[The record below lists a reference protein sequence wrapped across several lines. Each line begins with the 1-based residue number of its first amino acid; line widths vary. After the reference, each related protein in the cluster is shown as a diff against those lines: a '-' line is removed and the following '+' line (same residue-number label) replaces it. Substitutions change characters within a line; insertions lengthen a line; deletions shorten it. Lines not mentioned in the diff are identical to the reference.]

1 MSQTDG
7 NNSSSGETSSLIN
20 YLLAGSALGLGGG
33 LAAGVIRMLRNNK
46 KLRDIDSDDDI
57 LYLQKQSSISEGLML
72 GLGLGG
78 GGYLGYLI
86 GDTIINDIRK
96 KQAQRD
102 LDRAQK
108 TLLGLRGYDLLDD
121 YAHALEL
128 EATPLHKKAN
138 TGFINNVTTG
148 AGALAAL
155 LMLTGGIASYNYL
168 DSVYPVRKVDERD
181 KSFNPKRYKI
191 LDRNNQLHDTINTD
205 EEEEALI
212 KSIVKSSSD
221 MLVPAFMLHTTEK
234 QASIASDII
243 STVAQGNA
251 EKFEQAVNELGFE
264 TSLDLVK
271 GASSVEV
278 DPVAEELALLYCTK
292 TASFSPQ
299 FNLLV
304 ASEFLSFN
312 PDMAKQANSLTQEQL
327 DCVDE
332 FVKEASN
339 LFKMSIASDLGAT
352 CEYLEKVA
360 SINDEDS
367 DVSEV
372 LVDTI
377 NKYAS
382 SFLITNNNSATASQL
397 SGGGVA
403 PASNKDSKI
412 ISKEAEA
419 YKQAVEADKKEDV
432 EDPIDQTLQSTSTT
446 TLN

>member
-1 MSQTDG
+1 MNETDG
-7 NNSSSGETSSLIN
+7 NNSGETNSLIN

-121 YAHALEL
+121 YAQALEL
-128 EATPLHKKAN
+128 EAVPLKKKA
-138 TGFINNVTTG
+138 GFINDVTTG

-168 DSVYPVRKVDERD
+168 DSVYPVRKVDEKD
-181 KSFNPKRYKI
+181 KSFNPKKYKI
-191 LDRNNQLHDTINTD
+191 LDKNNQLHDTVNTD
-205 EEEEALI
+205 QEEEELI
-212 KSIVKSSSD
+212 NTIVKSSSD

-234 QASIASDII
+234 QASIASNII

-251 EKFEQAVNELGFE
+251 EKFEQAVNDLGFE

-292 TASFSPQ
+292 AASFSPQ

-312 PDMAKQANSLTQEQL
+312 PNMAKQANSLTQEQL
-327 DCVDE
+327 NCVNE
-332 FVKEASN
+332 FEKEASN
-339 LFKMSIASDLGAT
+339 LFKMYIASDLGAT
-352 CEYLEKVA
+352 CEHLEKVA
-360 SINDEDS
+360 SIKDEDN
-367 DVSEV
+367 DVAEV

-419 YKQAVEADKKEDV
+419 YRQAVEADKSEDV
-432 EDPIDQTLQSTSTT
+432 QDPIDQALENTSTN